1 MFFICMLMPASI
13 SILIE
18 KRIRNDKINNSDLI
32 LRYLLYTFLITTI
45 MNTFIFIF
53 CSDTSLY
60 YAEYTFSYNFCLKY
74 MWLSLIVAL
83 SLPYILKV
91 ISANINVDLEIRKKK
106 KDVKKKDKKTRSI
119 KKNKKSN
126 KNN

>member
-13 SILIE
+13 TILIE

-60 YAEYTFSYNFCLKY
+60 YAEYAFSYNFCLKY

-91 ISANINVDLEIRKKK
+91 ISANINVELEIRKKK
-106 KDVKKKDKKTRSI
+106 KDVKKKRSI